1 MIIAAFGD
9 SITEARTGIAPE
21 QGWGELL
28 QKELGPSHT
37 FVNAGVGG
45 NSAREA
51 AARWERDVLA
61 RKPDYILLEL
71 GGNNHDPRKGN
82 EARRVS
88 DEEFLAILQRL
99 HASLPMNFPVAALTF
114 PPIIN
119 EQHQFFPLVPNG
131 KVDEELNSQRQIL
144 RNFAVENHWDILDL
158 YNIIY
163 PRRYELI
170 LPDGVHLNAA
180 GNLLL
185 KEKVW
190 ELLKKRFPEE
200 FEQHN
205 GAIKAISD

>member
-21 QGWGELL
+21 QGWDELL
-28 QKELGPSHT
+28 RKELGPSHT

-71 GGNNHDPRKGN
+71 GGNNHDPRPGH
-82 EARRVS
+82 EARRVN
-88 DEEFLAILQRL
+88 DEEFLAILRRL
-99 HASLPMNFPVAALTF
+99 HASLPDNFPVAALTF

-119 EQHQFFPLVPNG
+119 DLHQFFPLVPGG
-131 KVDEELNSQRQIL
+131 KVDEELDSQRQIL
-144 RNFAVENHWDILDL
+144 RDFAAEKQWDVLDL
-158 YNIIY
+158 HKIIY

-180 GNLLL
+180 GNILL

-200 FEQHN
+200 FKQCN
-205 GAIKAISD
+205 NVT